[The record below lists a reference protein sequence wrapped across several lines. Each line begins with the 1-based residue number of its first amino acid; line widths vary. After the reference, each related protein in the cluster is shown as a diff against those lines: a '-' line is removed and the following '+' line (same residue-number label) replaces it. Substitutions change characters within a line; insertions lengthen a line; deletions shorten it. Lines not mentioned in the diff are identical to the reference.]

1 LHFIQNIVFK
11 YRIEYLKP
19 PALGFIATRQK
30 APTNSIGSTQPLMH
44 FVS

>member
-11 YRIEYLKP
+11 YRIEHLKP
-19 PALGFIATRQK
+19 PALGVTAARQK
-30 APTNSIGSTQPLMH
+30 APTKSIGSTQPLMH